1 MANIRDKKA
10 NVFGRISSFRTFIDD
25 YPQLYEINSWKS
37 INSSGDQFEFL
48 TDLFSALGSTDR
60 LQNAI
65 SRILLDKL
73 DVIEQMVKEGLKASL
88 KSNICCNINPS
99 LFTTEVDLDVSEVDL
114 LNIFQINPE
123 SEAGR
128 SCYFDCDTGFRSM
141 DMNVFL
147 YSVIINKLVE
157 NDLRGKWFQYDN
169 TDQYT
174 KHLKKEKAIGKF
186 SFSETKLYG
195 ERTHENVISVN
206 VSQSDYKNLNDWTS
220 DYIDSIKLFD
230 KQTFV
235 TQLMGKIFGAYGGK
249 GLSPEQIVL
258 QKQIE
263 SIIDRLSSCASTTET
278 DDSFFTFDN
287 TSYSL
292 MLEKAEMEKVG
303 NFEYDRTTGTAVRI
317 TLEDITKAFE
327 GLDQKESLEEQKQT
341 FDNGLNAIINQ
352 VSAGNPDVNEAD
364 KQQFKK
370 NLLKRLLNE
379 LSLAF
384 GMMLISP
391 KIYLVILVN
400 MRLMGITTNYNAVS
414 FIRENLNLVQDVV
427 GLIKDAIIK
436 ELMGEVKLMANRLMK
451 GILKELFNDNKIKFR
466 KTLKGL
472 LPGGGR
478 KNFI

>member
-10 NVFGRISSFRTFIDD
+10 KTFGRISSFRTFLDD
-25 YPQLYEINSWKS
+25 YPQLKEINSWKS
-37 INSSGDQFEFL
+37 INSSNDQFEFII
-48 TDLFSALGSTDR
+48 DLFSALGSIDQ

-73 DVIEQMVKEGLKASL
+73 DVIELKVKEGLKASL

-99 LFTTEVDLDVSEVDL
+99 LFAETVDLDVSEFDL

-128 SCYFDCDTGFRSM
+128 SSYFDCNTGIKSK

-147 YSVIINKLVE
+147 YSVIVKKLIE
-157 NDLRGKWFQYDN
+157 KWFQYD

-174 KHLKKEKAIGKF
+174 KHLTKEKIGEFTFSEKKEYDG
-186 SFSETKLYG
+186 
-195 ERTHENVISVN
+195 RTHENVLTVS
-206 VSQSDYKNLNDWTS
+206 VSQANYNNLNDWTS
-220 DYIDSIKLFD
+220 DYIDSVKLFD

-235 TQLMGKIFGAYGGK
+235 TQLMGKIFGAYGGR

-263 SIIDRLSSCASTTET
+263 TIIDRLSSCASTTET

-292 MLEKAEMEKVG
+292 MLEKAEIEKVG
-303 NFEYDRTTGTAVRI
+303 NLEYDRTTGTAVRI

-327 GLDQKESLEEQKQT
+327 GLEQKASFEEQKQT
-341 FDNGLNAIINQ
+341 FDNGLNAIMDQ
-352 VSAGNPDVNEAD
+352 VSVGNPDVSEAD

-370 NLLKRLLNE
+370 NILKRLLNE
-379 LSLAF
+379 LSLSF
-384 GMMLISP
+384 GMMLTSP

-400 MRLMGITTNYNAVS
+400 MRLMGITTNYDAVT
-414 FIRENLNLVQDVV
+414 FIRENLNLVNDVV
-427 GLIKDAIIK
+427 GIIKDAIIK
-436 ELMGEVKLMANRLMK
+436 ELMSEIKIMANRLIK
-451 GILKELFNDNKIKFR
+451 GIVKELINDNKIKFR
-466 KTLKGL
+466 KTLNGL
-472 LPGGGR
+472 LPFGR
-478 KNFI
+478 RVNLI